1 VPGVNIVRGQARKVS
16 PDERMIEYVFVGLG
30 DRHRPPSPVVL
41 VARVRVKKG
50 SAMGSATAVCEVVR
64 RKKKRPGITAG
75 EAHEAAAV
83 SEDREERVS
92 EYVPTDQEPED
103 TPRATIPFGARL
115 TTEEEQSPAENSKK
129 NRLAVTA
136 ACDPE
141 TCDDK
146 EQLAQL
152 IRDSHVQVVG
162 CYRTSVEHAV
172 RAGQYLLRAKTLVE
186 HGEWGA
192 WLQKHRLGFGDRTA
206 RAYMQAAESP
216 EIAALL
222 ADPNWQPAANF
233 TLKGLLQKLGE
244 SSGRPSRK
252 KAESTTLTS
261 SEVGGEL
268 DASNDDGQQEQE
280 QTERE
285 GDHHENRKRKE
296 RADQQRTMNLKA
308 SQTEE
313 AAEEANED
321 EPVVAELDLDEDEQ
335 WLASLPLRGKLAD
348 PTIFDREAT
357 AWRRARPLLE
367 KLNETLE
374 ITEDDHKKAC
384 LGSRYRKRL
393 SSMIAVAV
401 GVEEPSHWRIC
412 SMCKG
417 RGCKS
422 GFTTPCIECD
432 GAGYRVTLRA
442 DRIVWNEETDDDE

>member
-1 VPGVNIVRGQARKVS
+1 
-16 PDERMIEYVFVGLG
+16 MFVGRRDGASAYVLLPG
-30 DRHRPPSPVVL
+30 IL
-41 VARVRVKKG
+41 VARVRAEKG
-50 SAMGSATAVCEVVR
+50 CTMGSATAVCGERR
-64 RKKKRPGITAG
+64 RKKQRSGITAG
-75 EAHEAAAV
+75 EAHGAAAV
-83 SEDREERVS
+83 CEDREERVS
-92 EYVPTDQEPED
+92 EYLPTDQEPED
-103 TPRATIPFGARL
+103 TLRAILPFGARL
-115 TTEEEQSPAENSKK
+115 TTEEEQSPAEKSKE

-141 TCDDK
+141 TRK
-146 EQLAQL
+146 KLEELAQK
-152 IRDSHVQVVG
+152 IRESHGKVLEA
-162 CYRTSVEHAV
+162 YRSSVRHAV
-172 RAGQYLLRAKTLVE
+172 RTGKFLLNTKKLLK
-186 HGEWGA
+186 HGGWTTWFEESD
-192 WLQKHRLGFGDRTA
+192 LGFSA
-206 RAYMQAAESP
+206 RRAREYMQAAGCP
-216 EIAALL
+216 KLVKLL
-222 ADPNWQPAANF
+222 EDPKWRPAAGFSLKNF
-233 TLKGLLQKLGE
+233 LKKLGE

-268 DASNDDGQQEQE
+268 DASNDDDQQEQE

-285 GDHHENRKRKE
+285 GDHHESRKQKE
-296 RADQQRTMNLKA
+296 RADQRRTRNQKTNK
-308 SQTEE
+308 TEE
-313 AAEEANED
+313 TAEKANKD
-321 EPVVAELDLDEDEQ
+321 EPVVAELDLDEDAQ